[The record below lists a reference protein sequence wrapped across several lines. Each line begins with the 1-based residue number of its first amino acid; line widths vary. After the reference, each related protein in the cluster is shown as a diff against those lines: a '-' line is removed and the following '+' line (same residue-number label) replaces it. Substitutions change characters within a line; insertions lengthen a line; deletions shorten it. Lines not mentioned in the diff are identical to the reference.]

1 MTVAELIQKLEKM
14 PGWLEV
20 RFDKG
25 NSDTI
30 HASEVDYGDV
40 SIDSVVEIQ
49 STVWLSED
57 EE

>member
-1 MTVAELIQKLEKM
+1 MTVAELIKKLEKC
-14 PGWLEV
+14 PAWLEV

-40 SIDSVVEIQ
+40 SVDSVFECQ
-49 STVWLSED
+49 GTVWLSE
-57 EE
+57 EEE